1 MPHHYKKLKKKL
13 SPKEKAEKLKAFA
26 KERSSE
32 RREEWLKALKE
43 KRRGL
48 GEHNEEVDKR
58 RRKSGVAKLKTKSAK
73 EAAKGL
79 GSDTGK
85 RDIIRNIQETPGKKK
100 KAGIGAKLK
109 QVSRDAKKKDAFSGV
124 MSPESVELRK
134 GNRIRKEEARQAK
147 NEAQTKK
154 ILSRKQKKYARK
166 GNAGGIERLEEV
178 KGRIGN

>member
-1 MPHHYKKLKKKL
+1 MPDHYRKKNTVSEEAETPFKKKL
-13 SPKEKAEKLKAFA
+13 AVKRNKKRTSADWASLRQR
-26 KERSSE
+26 RSE
-32 RREEWLKALKE
+32 MIRNHKKTP
-43 KRRGL
+43 
-48 GEHNEEVDKR
+48 
-58 RRKSGVAKLKTKSAK
+58 KLKTKSAK

-85 RDIIRNIQETPGKKK
+85 RDIIRKIQETPGKKK
-100 KAGIGAKLK
+100 KSGIGAKLK